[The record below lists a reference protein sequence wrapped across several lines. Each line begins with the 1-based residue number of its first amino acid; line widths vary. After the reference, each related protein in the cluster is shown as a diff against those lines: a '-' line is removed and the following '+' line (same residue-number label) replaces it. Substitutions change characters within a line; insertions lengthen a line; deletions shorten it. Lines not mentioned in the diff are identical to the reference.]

1 MIDSIEYNV
10 DQSVNYAP
18 EATQDTKVAKIYR
31 RKSYKV
37 CCLIKLWD
45 HFQWYIYLILYIEK
59 DNNCYVSHCSG
70 DYYSFV
76 SYTVVG

>member
-37 CCLIKLWD
+37 CCLIKL
-45 HFQWYIYLILYIEK
+45 
-59 DNNCYVSHCSG
+59 
-70 DYYSFV
+70 
-76 SYTVVG
+76 